1 MMAALFCL
9 GMLLTTLPAGVEEQ
23 TAPAYRIS
31 GVVVDAVTGVPVA
44 HAEVSISEGT
54 DETKTTAGEDG
65 RFIFQGLEAA
75 KYPLFATAQ
84 GYVREGYNQHGGFQT
99 AVAVGSELD
108 SEHVIFRLHRQVII
122 TGRVTDEHGEAVRQA
137 QVMLF
142 GTESTSGRHARFV
155 QAQMQTDD
163 LGEYRFVRL
172 QPGKYYV
179 AVEARPWYAQ
189 TGFSY
194 LPEQDSHS
202 FRSINSGPSR
212 DPSLDVVYPVAFY
225 PGVTDEQAAGEL
237 NLTAGDK
244 VEANVQLQA
253 VPAVH
258 VRLTNLPVSEIAIQ
272 IGANEKLF
280 GTLDMGLGVVSA
292 QISAGEYEVAG
303 LPPGDVKLIVN
314 QGGSQGSSS
323 RTIRTNVSEGET
335 LDGAGTGATANV
347 SGRVIFPAGDANP
360 ARGQVSLVG
369 EDTLGTFAML
379 EKDGRF
385 SFAPVQEGAYKVFV
399 NLPVSDEYV
408 GGVYATGAKAS
419 GREITIAGAGDVQL
433 NITMGRGVGRVTGV
447 AKVDGKPTA
456 SVMVLLVPEAG
467 QNLREDYRLDQ
478 SDSDGTFALGG
489 ILPGKYS
496 LVAIEDG
503 WDLEWTNGSVLK
515 PYLRKGETLQISA
528 NDQKK
533 VVVEVQ
539 HKM

>member
-9 GMLLTTLPAGVEEQ
+9 GMLLTTLPAGREEQ
-23 TAPAYRIS
+23 GPTAYRIS
-31 GVVVDAVTGVPVA
+31 GVVVDAGNGVPVA

-54 DETKTTAGEDG
+54 DEAKTTAGDDG
-65 RFIFQGLEAA
+65 RFVFQGLEAG

-84 GYVREGYNQHGGFQT
+84 GYVRQGYNQHGGFQT
-99 AVAVGSELD
+99 AIAVGSELD

-122 TGRVTDEHGEAVRQA
+122 TGRVSDEHGEAVRQA

-142 GTESTSGRHARFV
+142 STESASGRNGRFV

-163 LGEYRFVRL
+163 LGEYRFGRL
-172 QPGKYYV
+172 QAGKYYV
-179 AVEARPWYAQ
+179 AVVARPWYAQ

-194 LPEQDSHS
+194 LPEQDRNS
-202 FRSINSGPSR
+202 FRSRNRGAFR
-212 DPSLDVVYPVAFY
+212 DPSLDVVYPITFY
-225 PGVTDEQAAGEL
+225 PGVTEEQAAGEL
-237 NLTAGDK
+237 NLTAGEK
-244 VEANVQLQA
+244 VVANVQLQA

-258 VRLTNLPVSEIAIQ
+258 LRLTNLLGGENAIQ

-280 GTLDMGLGVVSA
+280 GTMEMGLGFASS
-292 QISAGEYEVAG
+292 QISPGEYEVAG
-303 LPPGDVKLIVN
+303 LPPGDIKLIIN

-323 RTIRTNVSEGET
+323 RTIRANVSEGDT

-347 SGRVIFPAGDANP
+347 SGRVIFPAGDANR
-360 ARGQVSLVG
+360 ARGQLSLVG
-369 EDTLGTFAML
+369 EDTQGPSAVL

-385 SFAPVQEGAYKVFV
+385 SFTSVQEGTYKVFV
-399 NLPVSDEYV
+399 NLPGGDEYV
-408 GGVYATGAKAS
+408 GGVYATGANAS

-433 NITMGRGVGRVTGV
+433 TIKMGTGVGQVTGV
-447 AKVDGKPTA
+447 AKVEGKPTA
-456 SVMVLLVPEAG
+456 GVMVLLAPETW
-467 QNLREDYRLDQ
+467 QNLQEDSRLDQ

-489 ILPGKYS
+489 ILPGKYL

-503 WDLEWTNGSVLK
+503 WDLEWTNETVLK
-515 PYLRKGETLQISA
+515 PYLMKGQTLQISA
-528 NDQKK
+528 NEQKK

>member
-9 GMLLTTLPAGVEEQ
+9 GMLLTMPPAGAEEQ
-23 TAPAYRIS
+23 APPAYRIS

-44 HAEVSISEGT
+44 HAEVSISVGT

-65 RFIFQGLEAA
+65 RFVFQGLEAA

-84 GYVREGYNQHGGFQT
+84 GYVREGHNEHGGFQT
-99 AVAVGSELD
+99 AVAVGSAID

-122 TGRVTDEHGEAVRQA
+122 TGRVTDEHGETVRQA

-163 LGEYRFVRL
+163 LGEYRFARL

-179 AVEARPWYAQ
+179 AVQARPWYAQ

-194 LPEQDSHS
+194 LPEQDRHS
-202 FRSINSGPSR
+202 FRSTNRGPSR
-212 DPSLDVVYPVAFY
+212 DPSLDVVYPITFY

-237 NLTAGDK
+237 NLTAGEK
-244 VEANVQLQA
+244 VEANVPLQA

-258 VRLTNLPVSEIAIQ
+258 VRLANLPVGEIAIQ

-280 GTLDMGLGVVSA
+280 GTLDMALGVASA
-292 QISAGEYEVAG
+292 QISPGEYEVAG
-303 LPPGDVKLIVN
+303 LPPGDVKLVVD

-323 RTIRTNVSEGET
+323 RAIRTNVSEGET

-369 EDTLGTFAML
+369 EDTQGASAML

-385 SFAPVQEGAYKVFV
+385 SFAAVLEGAYKVSV

-419 GREITIAGAGDVQL
+419 GRDITISGAGNVQL
-433 NITMGRGVGRVTGV
+433 NITMGRGVGQVTGV

-456 SVMVLLVPEAG
+456 DVMVLLVPETG
-467 QNLREDYRLDQ
+467 QNLEEDYRLDQ

-489 ILPGKYS
+489 ILPGRYS

-503 WDLEWTNGSVLK
+503 WDLEWTNGTVLK
-515 PYLRKGETLQISA
+515 PYLAKGQTLQISA